1 MHAPAAHAAPWR
13 PSPNA
18 LAAAA
23 GLTVVVTVAA
33 AMTGAYVVGLLLL
46 VCAVLFA
53 TATHRFFL
61 RWEIQLTTLV
71 LVILLIPLGRYEL
84 PGNLPFNLEPYRLLV
99 ALVAAAWCAS
109 LLTDPELRWRKIGLF
124 GPLLAFALTI
134 LVSLAVNTDRIH
146 QYHVLPEVLK
156 SLTMVVSYWVV
167 LLFAAHV
174 ITRRDQLELV
184 VKALVGGGAV
194 VGFFAL
200 IQYHTGFNIF
210 DQLGVIPVLKFVDG
224 GVPGGLEARGGG
236 ARVYA
241 SAQHPIALSA
251 ALVMLLP
258 LGIYLG
264 RRHRTKL
271 WWTATALIG
280 AAAFSTVAR
289 TGSTMLL
296 TVFVVLLCLKPLQ
309 VIRVWP
315 YVLPFL
321 VAVHFLA
328 PGALGGLKSAFFPE
342 EGLIAQQTSA
352 YSATSSN
359 RLADAGP
366 ALREAWK
373 QPYVGLG
380 WGTRITE
387 PANPKNNAIILDNMW
402 LSLLL
407 ETGLA
412 GVCALL
418 WLLARSVRRLGR
430 AARRDRTEHGWLL
443 AALAAA
449 IASYGI
455 GMFTFDSLAFVQLT
469 FLLFIMIG
477 LAVPAIRLANGP
489 KETAE

>member
-1 MHAPAAHAAPWR
+1 MQANAHAAAWR
-13 PSPNA
+13 PSGPA
-18 LAAAA
+18 LAGAA
-23 GLTVVVTVAA
+23 GCTVVVTVAA
-33 AMTGAYVVGLLLL
+33 AATGSYVVGVLLLI
-46 VCAVLFA
+46 CAALFA
-53 TATHRFFL
+53 IATHRFFL
-61 RWEIQLTTLV
+61 RWEIQVVTLV

-99 ALVAAAWCAS
+99 ALVAAGWCAS
-109 LLTDPELRWRKIGLF
+109 LLTDRAMKWRKIGLF
-124 GPLLAFALTI
+124 GPLLALGLTI
-134 LVSLAVNTDRIH
+134 LVSLAINVDRIH
-146 QYHVLPEVLK
+146 RYNVLPEVLK
-156 SLTMVVSYWVV
+156 SLTMVVSYWIV
-167 LLFAAHV
+167 LLLAASV

-184 VKALVGGGAV
+184 IKALVGGGAI
-194 VGFFAL
+194 VGLFAL

-210 DQLGVIPVLKFVDG
+210 DQLGVIPVLKYVEG
-224 GVPGGLEARGGG
+224 GLPGGLEARGGG

-264 RRHRTKL
+264 RRYRTKL

-296 TVFVVLLCLKPLQ
+296 AVLIVLLCLKPLQ

-342 EGLIAQQTSA
+342 EGLIAQQSSA
-352 YSATSSN
+352 HSSTSSN

-366 ALREAWK
+366 ALSEAWK
-373 QPYVGLG
+373 QPYVGYG

-387 PANPKNNAIILDNMW
+387 PANPKNNALILDNMW

-412 GVCALL
+412 GVFALL
-418 WLLARSVRRLGR
+418 WLFGRSVRRLGR
-430 AARRDRTEHGWLL
+430 AARRDPTEHGWLL
-443 AALAAA
+443 AALASSITA
-449 IASYGI
+449 YGV

-469 FLLFIMIG
+469 FLLFMMIG
-477 LAVPAIRLANGP
+477 LAVPAIRFANGP
-489 KETAE
+489 KENTG